1 VRLKAGT
8 LGPVKVSVHGLAVEC
23 FSLHCAIATILSIT
37 LPYEGDTG
45 DIVDYAHALVV
56 ILSRWFHALTPHKAP
71 TCVTV
76 MFRLREEDG
85 VVLLPELEDAVFAL
99 GSTKTASGVSNAQR
113 NQWRKSRSD
122 LLSTVLGPNSPFPT
136 KVRLSQLE
144 NLRRTCT
151 GIQLEQLNR
160 FSSRIDQRT
169 SMEVKQNFGDCA
181 ETVPLAIMANVPG
194 GGAVV
199 TISVVTNLV
208 NDIRPLLNVSEITS
222 KVDIHPPCLNCKF
235 AFARAEVSG
244 TRVLEVC
251 ELEPAIRDGTYMWHL
266 DYFQESP
273 IESHTGQ
280 ESLDRMTVKGD
291 QINMNTR
298 TDVTGSANCEK
309 PSNKAVKGTE
319 ETPRE
324 G

>member
-23 FSLHCAIATILSIT
+23 FFLHCAIATILSIT

-45 DIVDYAHALVV
+45 DIVDYAHALVA
-56 ILSRWFHALTPHKAP
+56 ILSRWFQALTPHKEP

-181 ETVPLAIMANVPG
+181 ETVPLAINPCAWPERSFPFQRNRRTNVLHLYR
-194 GGAVV
+194 A
-199 TISVVTNLV
+199 
-208 NDIRPLLNVSEITS
+208 R
-222 KVDIHPPCLNCKF
+222 VD
-235 AFARAEVSG
+235 
-244 TRVLEVC
+244 
-251 ELEPAIRDGTYMWHL
+251 
-266 DYFQESP
+266 
-273 IESHTGQ
+273 
-280 ESLDRMTVKGD
+280 
-291 QINMNTR
+291 
-298 TDVTGSANCEK
+298 
-309 PSNKAVKGTE
+309 
-319 ETPRE
+319 
-324 G
+324 